1 MNTNSNTSRIL
12 GIAFL
17 LQFITSISSG
27 LFIKPTWFVSG
38 NISAT
43 MLKIAENP
51 WLLRANI
58 LVDMLTALGVIFLGV
73 VLFVILRKQNEQMA
87 LVALAFY
94 ILEGALLAT
103 SRIATFSLL
112 RISQEFASAG
122 QPENLQIFAN
132 LALESMDFVGF
143 TLHMLAFCLGAV
155 LFYYLLYKSGVV
167 PRWLSLWGLI
177 TVLPLLLATL
187 LAILDYQVPGILAL
201 PYIPFEFV
209 IGLWIVVKGI
219 PEAMPS
225 FASTEKQLVT
235 N

>member
-1 MNTNSNTSRIL
+1 MNKNSKTSRIL

-27 LFIKPTWFVSG
+27 LFIKPTWFVSE

-58 LVDMLTALGVIFLGV
+58 LVDMLTSLGVIFLGV
-73 VLFVILRKQNEQMA
+73 VLFVTLRKQNEQMA

-112 RISQEFASAG
+112 GISQEYASAG

-132 LALESMDFVGF
+132 LALESMEFVGF

-155 LFYYLLYKSGVV
+155 LFYYLLYKSGFV

-177 TVLPLLLATL
+177 TVLPLLIATL
-187 LAILDYQVPGILAL
+187 LTILDYQVPEILAL
-201 PYIPFEFV
+201 PYIPFEFA
-209 IGLWIVVKGI
+209 IGLWILVKGI
-219 PEAMPS
+219 PEAKRPFES
-225 FASTEKQLVT
+225 IQAGLV
-235 N
+235 